1 VIVVT
6 GASSGI
12 GAATA
17 RLAHRRGA
25 RLVLAARR
33 EERLR
38 ALAET
43 LTNCLVVRT
52 DVTKDDERHHLVDAA
67 VREFG
72 QVDVLV
78 NNAGCGLHVPLEEV
92 DLDAFR
98 EVFELNVIAP
108 LALMQLVIPIMRA
121 QGGGAIV
128 NLSSQL
134 SRTALPGVGA
144 YAATKAALNILS
156 ETAREELAADG
167 IVVSNVLPA
176 TTNTDFYLALRQA
189 TPRPDRAAMYAAGD
203 SVEAVAAA
211 VLDLAESGA
220 AETVL
225 LQHDR

>member
-1 VIVVT
+1 VVLVT
-6 GASSGI
+6 GGSSGI

-38 ALAET
+38 ALADT
-43 LTNCLVVRT
+43 LPGCLVVRT
-52 DVTKDDERHHLVDAA
+52 DVTSDDDRRHLVDTA

-78 NNAGCGLHVPLEEV
+78 NNAGRGLHVPLEQV
-92 DLDAFR
+92 DLEAFR
-98 EVFELNVIAP
+98 EVWELNVIAP

-121 QGGGAIV
+121 HGGGAIV
-128 NLSSQL
+128 NLSSRL
-134 SRTALPGVGA
+134 SRMAVPGVGA
-144 YAATKAALNILS
+144 YASTKAALNVLS
-156 ETAREELAADG
+156 ETARAELMTDG

-176 TTNTDFYLALRQA
+176 TTNTDFHLALRQA

-203 SVEAVAAA
+203 SAEMVAAA
-211 VLDLAESGA
+211 VLDLVESGA
-220 AETVL
+220 AETAL
-225 LQHDR
+225 GQNDD